1 MAAEDGNRR
10 RNGDEAHYLDDLE
23 DKHDEKYRKKITG
36 TIMDQLWINEPMI
49 INNTNS
55 RAKKSSPC
63 QGSIGPPFLLA
74 FGLCLS
80 ISSVMFS
87 CCFIAS
93 LFSIIVFLQTTTN
106 QNTAQY
112 ATETD
117 YSFKIV
123 HLIQG
128 FYEAYP
134 DLGNYAPD
142 LLLEPQFIL
151 LGFRNLC

>member
-1 MAAEDGNRR
+1 
-10 RNGDEAHYLDDLE
+10 
-23 DKHDEKYRKKITG
+23 
-36 TIMDQLWINEPMI
+36 MI

-93 LFSIIVFLQTTTN
+93 LFSIIVFLQTTTD

-112 ATETD
+112 ETEID